1 MSLIQRQE
9 QKAAKKSLQ
18 NETNLSTND
27 RKGTLNLELSTL
39 FMGVVSTR
47 NNLLLKVINK
57 HENLVALFG
66 IALKWEGVV
75 LYKVTVPHCNPKQ
88 VAVVMAGRNWGR
100 EETQISDAA
109 LHSKDYHKLVSTA
122 FSYSPISMGPFMFSP
137 RLPST
142 DVPLT
147 GSESSTLREPSL

>member
-66 IALKWEGVV
+66 IALK
-75 LYKVTVPHCNPKQ
+75 
-88 VAVVMAGRNWGR
+88 
-100 EETQISDAA
+100 
-109 LHSKDYHKLVSTA
+109 
-122 FSYSPISMGPFMFSP
+122 
-137 RLPST
+137 
-142 DVPLT
+142 
-147 GSESSTLREPSL
+147 